1 MTTSIPIA
9 LDESVTDYDSVANI
23 IQLGAADVLIIKP
36 TIIGSF
42 KQISKIVH
50 LAKKE
55 KIRVVV
61 TSSFETSVAQVY
73 ILNLISALEIS
84 EYCGVCNV
92 QLFNDDI
99 SFDISDSQ
107 YKIQDI

>member
-1 MTTSIPIA
+1 M
-9 LDESVTDYDSVANI
+9 TDYFSAEKI
-23 IQLGAADVLIIKP
+23 IGESAADVLIIKP

-42 KQISKIVH
+42 KQISKILH

-99 SFDISDSQ
+99 SFSISNSQ
-107 YKIQDI
+107 YKIQDIER